1 MGNIY
6 HSILDLVGR
15 TPLVELHRLQEQRGI
30 SARLLAK
37 LEFFNPGGS
46 VKDRIAKHM
55 IEQAEREGLLKPGGT
70 IIEATSGN
78 TGIGLAAVAAA
89 KGYKAIM
96 VMPDNLSRERISI
109 LRGFGAEVVL
119 TPGELNMAGA
129 AAKAEELL
137 ARTEGGY
144 MPRQG
149 GNPNNPQIHKE
160 TTGPEIWEDTDGQVD
175 ILVATVGTGGT
186 LSGVGAFLK
195 ERNPGLRVIAVE
207 PAGSPLLSGGE
218 PGPHQIQ
225 GIGGGMIAPV
235 TRLDL
240 MDEIITV
247 TDEDAYAEA
256 RSLAETEGISVGISA
271 GAAVW
276 AALRVANR
284 PENADKSIVII
295 IPDSGERYLS
305 SGLYDTYGAL

>member
-1 MGNIY
+1 MGNIR
-6 HSILDLVGR
+6 HSILDLVGG
-15 TPLVELHRLQEQRGI
+15 TPLVELHRLAEQQGI
-30 SARLLAK
+30 EARILAK
-37 LEFFNPGGS
+37 LEFLNPAGS
-46 VKDRIAKHM
+46 VKDRIAKYM
-55 IEQAEREGLLKPGGT
+55 IEQAEKEGKLKPGGT

-89 KGYKAIM
+89 RGYKAVM
-96 VMPDNLSRERISI
+96 VMPDNLSAERIS
-109 LRGFGAEVVL
+109 LLKGYGAEAVL

-129 AAKAEELL
+129 GAKAEEIL
-137 ARTEGGY
+137 AQTEGGF

-149 GNPNNPQIHKE
+149 GNPHNPQAHYE
-160 TTGPEIWEDTDGQVD
+160 TTGPEIWADTDGQAD
-175 ILVATVGTGGT
+175 IFVAAAGTGGT
-186 LSGVGAFLK
+186 LAGAGAFLREK
-195 ERNPGLRVIAVE
+195 NPAIRLIAVE
-207 PAGSPLLSGGE
+207 PAGSPLLSGGQ

-247 TDEDAYAEA
+247 TDEDAFSEA
-256 RSLAETEGISVGISA
+256 RNLARTEGLSAGISA

-276 AALRVANR
+276 ASLQVAKRPQNR
-284 PENADKSIVII
+284 GKNIVVI

-305 SGLYDTYGAL
+305 SGLYI

>member
-1 MGNIY
+1 MGNIR
-6 HSILDLVGR
+6 HSILDLVGG
-15 TPLVELHRLQEQRGI
+15 TPLVELHRLAEQQGI
-30 SARLLAK
+30 EARILAK
-37 LEFFNPGGS
+37 LEFFNPAGS

-55 IEQAEREGLLKPGGT
+55 IEQAEREGKLKPGGT
-70 IIEATSGN
+70 VIEATSGN

-89 KGYKAIM
+89 KGYKAVM
-96 VMPDNLSRERISI
+96 VMPDNLSAERISI
-109 LRGFGAEVVL
+109 LKGYGAEVVL

-129 AAKAEELL
+129 GAKAEEIL
-137 ARTEGGY
+137 AQTEGGF

-149 GNPNNPQIHKE
+149 GNPNNPQAHKE

-175 ILVATVGTGGT
+175 IFVAAAGTGGT
-186 LSGVGAFLK
+186 LAGAGAFLREK
-195 ERNPGLRVIAVE
+195 NPAIRLIAVE
-207 PAGSPLLSGGE
+207 PAGSHVLSGGQ

-247 TDEDAYAEA
+247 TDEDAFVEA
-256 RSLAETEGISVGISA
+256 RNLARTEGLSEGISA
-271 GAAVW
+271 GAAIW
-276 AALRVANR
+276 AALQVTKR
-284 PENADKSIVII
+284 PENRGKTIAVI

-305 SGLYDTYGAL
+305 SGLYG